1 LERKQS
7 FKIAEST
14 TCKDILTL
22 GIRGFDNVTDSRGLL
37 YLPSGG
43 VILAFLG
50 KSTSCLVSL
59 WEEPEKQKR
68 IEDHY
73 KSRFGK
79 INNVG

>member
-1 LERKQS
+1 MIYKRQNQDSLQRNSRISLGGFMGAS
-7 FKIAEST
+7 F
-14 TCKDILTL
+14 
-22 GIRGFDNVTDSRGLL
+22 
-37 YLPSGG
+37 
-43 VILAFLG
+43 G